1 MKDYSK
7 MSLNDLAKEQSKLWD
22 KLENHLSKSIR
33 TKIND
38 KLLEIANEIEKRI
51 PGPYTI
57 KEYHQKFADALI
69 AEKKSLIN

>member
-22 KLENHLSKSIR
+22 KYENQNSKSIR
-33 TKIND
+33 TKIYD
-38 KLLEIANEIEKRI
+38 KLLEVGNEIEKRMG
-51 PGPYTI
+51 GPHTL
-57 KEYHQKFADALI
+57 KEFADALI